1 MELNIV
7 VVEGEG
13 AINNVR
19 QRAARAP
26 VVRVEEQNHK
36 PIAGAAVAFT
46 LPTGGA
52 SGEFSNGA
60 LRRNSWKST
69 PIEGV
74 AGNLV
79 IQQERPPSETVAR
92 SPSIRPFS
100 AFVCPPRFSDLRP
113 PPTSG

>member
-1 MELNIV
+1 MELNTV
-7 VVEGEG
+7 VVEG

>member
-1 MELNIV
+1 MELNTV
-7 VVEGEG
+7 VVEG

-26 VVRVEEQNHK
+26 GVRVEEQNHK

-46 LPTGGA
+46 LSTVCA

-69 PIEGV
+69 PIEG
-74 AGNLV
+74 GNAIFV
-79 IQQERPPSETVAR
+79 IQQERAASETVDR
-92 SPSIRPFS
+92 SQSFRPFS
-100 AFVCPPRFSDLRP
+100 VFVSLPRFSDLRP
-113 PPTSG
+113 PP